1 MDLRALVVLGFA
13 CVAQPAFAQTA
24 ATNTPT
30 PTSTATTADS
40 LLAAGYVVRT
50 VTTLSDA
57 AIKEVFTTGGPFPS
71 QVFVTLQKGT
81 SVAVCEMATIN
92 WISLDSGNMT
102 DASRCRMR

>member
-1 MDLRALVVLGFA
+1 MV
-13 CVAQPAFAQTA
+13 
-24 ATNTPT
+24 
-30 PTSTATTADS
+30 DS
-40 LLAAGYVVRT
+40 IPAAGYEIKAVA
-50 VTTLSDA
+50 TLSDA
-57 AIKEVFTTGGPFPS
+57 AIKEVFPTGGPFPS